1 MGLGEG
7 QLSCLV
13 FADDFSFSHPG
24 QSQATAQ
31 LSPVK
36 AAEPEVDCHV

>member
-7 QLSCLV
+7 QLLYLV
-13 FADDFSFSHPG
+13 LAAGSSFFHPS
-24 QSQATAQ
+24 QSQAAAQ
-31 LSPVK
+31 VGRVK